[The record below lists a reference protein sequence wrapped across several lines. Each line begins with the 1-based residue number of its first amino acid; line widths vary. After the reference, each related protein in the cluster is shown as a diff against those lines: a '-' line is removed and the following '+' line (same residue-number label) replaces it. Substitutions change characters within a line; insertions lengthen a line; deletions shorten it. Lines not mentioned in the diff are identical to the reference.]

1 MTRRAD
7 NGGMKTKKPTHSRL
21 AILNSTLSSSN
32 DGWYQLLPAGHFSA
46 RDGRPDDVASGT
58 WFMDAAI
65 AADFIEA
72 TAAVNQPVLFD
83 YNHIT
88 LKQDKLAT
96 AAREAIAAAWLKNPR
111 EDMQWREGQG
121 LFVRLAFTPSAQ
133 AAIDALE
140 WAYLSAVFPY
150 DEQGYP
156 LFLRMGA
163 LTNDPGLTG
172 LVSLAALAAQS
183 LIDISP
189 EKVTN
194 NMNDYIRQLLE
205 RLGIELPDDLDSL
218 TEDGLGELW
227 QQALSALDT
236 ILTAAEVAVD
246 TSAAID
252 DAANPEDAL
261 SGVLDV
267 VDGAATDIV
276 EAEQILEEA
285 ALNGVDL
292 TKFVPAK
299 AYQLL
304 ARRTAVLSARSRGGN
319 VETIIQNAR
328 RSGRVSAAEVPYLR
342 ALGKQHGVAELTA
355 SIGGRKPVVAL
366 RARQTNGLSKPPA
379 RLAVLSAVEKDAARL
394 QGLTE
399 AEYLKRKK
407 GAAK

>member
-1 MTRRAD
+1 
-7 NGGMKTKKPTHSRL
+7 MKTKKPTHLRL
-21 AILNSTLSSSN
+21 AILNSTLSGSS

-46 RDGRPDDVASGT
+46 RDGRPDDIASGT
-58 WFMDAAI
+58 WFIDATI
-65 AADFIEA
+65 ADAFIQA
-72 TAAVNQPVLFD
+72 TVAVNQPVLFD
-83 YNHIT
+83 YNHVT
-88 LKQDKLAT
+88 LKQDEDAT
-96 AAREAIAAAWLKNPR
+96 AAREAIAAAWLTNPR
-111 EDMQWREGQG
+111 ENMQWREGQG
-121 LFVRLAFTPSAQ
+121 LYVRLAFTPAAQ
-133 AAIDALE
+133 AAIDASE

-150 DEQGYP
+150 DDNGYP

-172 LVSLAALAAQS
+172 MASLAALAAQS

-189 EKVTN
+189 EKVTE
-194 NMNDYIRQLLE
+194 MNDYIRQLLE

-218 TEDGLGELW
+218 DEDGLGALL
-227 QQALSALDT
+227 QQALSALDI

-246 TSAAID
+246 ASSAIEA
-252 DAANPEDAL
+252 AANPEDAL
-261 SGVLDV
+261 SDVLDV

-304 ARRTAVLSARSRGGN
+304 ARRAAVLSARSQGTN
-319 VETIIQNAR
+319 VESVIQNAR
-328 RSGRVSAAEVPYLR
+328 RSGRVTAAEVPYLR
-342 ALGKQHGVAELTA
+342 ALGKQHGVAELNA
-355 SIGGRKPVVAL
+355 AISGRKPVVAL
-366 RARQTNGLSKPPA
+366 KARQTKGLSKPTT

>member
-58 WFMDAAI
+58 WFIDATI
-65 AADFIEA
+65 AEAFIQA
-72 TAAVNQPVLFD
+72 TVAVNQPVLFD
-83 YNHIT
+83 YNHVT
-88 LKQDKLAT
+88 LKQDDDAT

-111 EDMQWREGQG
+111 ENMQWREGQG
-121 LFVRLAFTPSAQ
+121 LFVRLAFTPAAQ
-133 AAIDALE
+133 AAIDASE

-150 DEQGYP
+150 DDNGYP

-172 LVSLAALAAQS
+172 MASLAALAAQS

-189 EKVTN
+189 EKVTE
-194 NMNDYIRQLLE
+194 MNDYIRQLLE

-261 SGVLDV
+261 SDVLDV

-304 ARRTAVLSARSRGGN
+304 ARRAAVLSARSRGGN
-319 VETIIQNAR
+319 VETVIQNAR
-328 RSGRVSAAEVPYLR
+328 RSGRVTAAEVPYLR

-355 SIGGRKPVVAL
+355 AIGGRKPVVAL
-366 RARQTNGLSKPPA
+366 RSRQTNGLSKPPA